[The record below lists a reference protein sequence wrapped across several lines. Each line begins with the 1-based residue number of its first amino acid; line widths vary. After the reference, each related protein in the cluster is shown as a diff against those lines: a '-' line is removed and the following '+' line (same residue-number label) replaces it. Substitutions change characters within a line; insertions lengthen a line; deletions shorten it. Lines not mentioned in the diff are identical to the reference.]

1 MFPEFQYKNGLP
13 FCLRILHRVSRNTAA
28 QKSICVF
35 LLVVHYFKKNMLD
48 PKQLIFMKKIQ
59 KLIVSKPMKQ
69 SKTKTRTPFC
79 FFYHLLRQR
88 EKNIERTFF
97 VSVGM

>member
-13 FCLRILHRVSRNTAA
+13 FCLRILHRVSRNTAV
-28 QKSICVF
+28 QKSIYVF

-48 PKQLIFMKKIQ
+48 PKQLIFMKKLQ

-69 SKTKTRTPFC
+69 NKNADTFLFLLSFTKTT
-79 FFYHLLRQR
+79 
-88 EKNIERTFF
+88 
-97 VSVGM
+97 